1 MTDFNDTTYLTA
13 RVEHRC
19 EECGR
24 TIGRGERYSRT
35 AAVWC
40 SEFFTNVACLHCAVA
55 RFIVDAGCDWYDEMF
70 YGGLSEHVGDC
81 GDREVW
87 SLRLAVCVA
96 RKWQRF
102 DGAGLMAL
110 PSNPWPEARYP
121 GELIAWA
128 TEGRRVAA

>member
-1 MTDFNDTTYLTA
+1 MSDFNDTTYPTA

-40 SEFFTNVACLHCAVA
+40 GEFFTNVACLHCAVA
-55 RFIVDAGCDWYDEMF
+55 RFIFDAFADCSEDF
-70 YGGLSEHVGDC
+70 YGGLSWHLDDAE
-81 GDREVW
+81 EVW
-87 SLRLAVCVA
+87 SMRLAIGVR

-102 DGAGLMAL
+102 DGSGLMAL
-110 PSNPWPEARYP
+110 PRNPWPDARYP